1 MAEEQTSLIL
11 SEQDTLSID
20 YADADTLLHA
30 DGVLQLM
37 GGTQLILS
45 NCGEGDGKTYTL
57 ATGVSA
63 LLDAEGNELLLDSSN
78 NTISHYFD
86 TTQPGTG
93 FWADATLSLSE
104 DGILQLVR
112 HHETVKAA
120 QTITTHQTESL
131 VYNYYEGI
139 SFEDIT
145 YSSSESNVYGG
156 AIYGGDNST
165 ITLNDNGS
173 VTFSGNSAST
183 DSSSDSV
190 YGYGGAI
197 YGGDNSSISLNGN
210 GSVTFSGNTAST
222 YGYYSDK
229 GGAICGGN
237 NSTIILSDNESVEF
251 SGNKASRSGG
261 AIAGST
267 ITLSDNG
274 NVLFSG
280 NDVGLEGG
288 AIVGSTITLCDNGS
302 VTFSENNTGLM
313 AGAISGST
321 ITLCDNGNVTFS
333 GNSAGGVG
341 DSSYGGAIYGST
353 IMLNDNDSV
362 TFIKNNSNSWGDA
375 HGGAIYGGDNST
387 IELNGNGSVTFSEN
401 WAYGDGGAIYGG
413 DNSTIELNGNGSVTF
428 SENWA
433 YGDGG
438 AIYGSTIEL
447 SGNGSVEFSGNKA
460 SYSGGAIHAW
470 GSVTIAGNDEVT
482 FAQNVEKRGTICR
495 LCSLYLEGD
504 DSTDKLT
511 LSAGKGQSISFYD
524 SVYMGANGSVALNAD
539 YTDADGVTRKASGTI
554 LFSGATTED
563 DLKDA
568 KNGVAGTEEEILNSR
583 TSEINSAATL
593 YGGTLQVQDKA
604 VLKLNGGLTVTEG
617 GNATVEVKAAELN
630 VGSHALSM
638 VSGSSLALADGA
650 KVTATELTITTG
662 ATLAVLGSVST
673 EPLTEQVAALTLS
686 KETVAGFDASRALNM
701 GSVSVL
707 DGDLTLESG
716 SLLSL
721 DDAYLELS
729 GNLFFD
735 VAEGEEKIALDIA
748 PGVITDEN
756 NQVVLFNVDGVVT
769 FGFDGLTASADNG
782 MVYCVKAED
791 YFTGSRVQESTKLVY
806 DSKSGVVYLEDVTEG
821 TVPEPTSSMLSLLGL
836 VAFTLRRRRK

>member
-1 MAEEQTSLIL
+1 MAEEQFSLIL
-11 SEQDTLSID
+11 SDQDTLSID
-20 YADADTLLHA
+20 YADADTFLHA

-120 QTITTHQTESL
+120 QTITTRQTESL

-190 YGYGGAI
+190 YLYGGAI

-222 YGYYSDK
+222 YGYYSYSDK

-280 NDVGLEGG
+280 NDAALEGG

-313 AGAISGST
+313 AGAISGIT

-333 GNSAGGVG
+333 GNSAGGMG

-362 TFIKNNSNSWGDA
+362 TFIKNGSNSWEYA
-375 HGGAIYGGDNST
+375 QGGAIYGGDNST

-401 WAYGDGGAIYGG
+401 DGDAICGGN
-413 DNSTIELNGNGSVTF
+413 NSTITLSNNESVTF
-428 SENWA
+428 SENWGSA
-433 YGDGG
+433 IDGSTITLNNNDSVTFSENTGSWVNGG
-438 AIYGSTIEL
+438 AIYSDD
-447 SGNGSVEFSGNKA
+447 
-460 SYSGGAIHAW
+460 
-470 GSVTIAGNDEVT
+470 SVTLAGNDEVT
-482 FAQNVEKRGTICR
+482 FARNVEESHSNYR
-495 LCSLYLEGD
+495 LRSLYLEGD

-554 LFSGATTED
+554 LFSGTTTEV

-604 VLKLNGGLTVTEG
+604 VLKLNGGLTVADG
-617 GNATVEVKAAELN
+617 GNASVEVKAAELS

-650 KVTATELTITTG
+650 KVTATEVTITTG
-662 ATLAVLGSVST
+662 ATLAVRGSVST
-673 EPLTEQVAALTLS
+673 APLTEQVAALTLS
-686 KETVAGFDASRALNM
+686 EETVAGFDATRAVNT

-707 DGDLTLESG
+707 EGDLTLESG

-721 DDAYLELS
+721 DDGYLELS
-729 GNLFFD
+729 GDLFFD

-748 PGVITDEN
+748 PGIITEAN
-756 NQVVLFNVDGVVT
+756 NQVVLFNVGGVVT
-769 FGFDGLTASADNG
+769 FGFDALTTTADDGL
-782 MVYCVKAED
+782 VYIVKATD
-791 YFTGSRVQESTKLVY
+791 YFTGNRVTESMKLVY
-806 DSKSGVVYLEDVTEG
+806 DCSTGMVYLENAAG
-821 TVPEPTSSMLSLLGL
+821 TVPEPTTTTLSLLAL
-836 VAFTLRRRRK
+836 AALAARRRRK

>member
-1 MAEEQTSLIL
+1 MAEEQVSLIL

-120 QTITTHQTESL
+120 QTITTRQTESL

-173 VTFSGNSAST
+173 VTFSGNSPST

-190 YGYGGAI
+190 YVYGCAI
-197 YGGDNSSISLNGN
+197 YGGDNSSIALNGN
-210 GSVTFSGNTAST
+210 GSVTFSGNTASP
-222 YGYYSDK
+222 YGFSSYSDK

-261 AIAGST
+261 AITGST
-267 ITLSDNG
+267 ITLCDNG

-280 NDVGLEGG
+280 NAAGLEGG

-302 VTFSENNTGLM
+302 VTFSENNTAFM
-313 AGAISGST
+313 AGAISGIT

-333 GNSAGGVG
+333 GNSAGGMG

-362 TFIKNNSNSWGDA
+362 TFIKNNSNSWEDA
-375 HGGAIYGGDNST
+375 R
-387 IELNGNGSVTFSEN
+387 
-401 WAYGDGGAIYGG
+401 GGAIYGG

-460 SYSGGAIHAW
+460 YGDGSAIYGSTIELSGNGSVEFSGNTASYSGGAIHAW

-482 FAQNVEKRGTICR
+482 FAQNVEKRGTIYR
-495 LCSLYLEGD
+495 LRSLYLEGD

-583 TSEINSAATL
+583 TSELNSAATL

-604 VLKLNGGLTVTEG
+604 VLKLNGGLTVAEG

-686 KETVAGFDASRALNM
+686 KETVAGFDASLAVNM

-729 GNLFFD
+729 GDLFFA

>member
-1 MAEEQTSLIL
+1 MAEEQVSLIL

-20 YADADTLLHA
+20 YADADTFLHA

-57 ATGVSA
+57 LTGVSGM
-63 LLDAEGNELLLDSSN
+63 LDAEGNALLLDSSN
-78 NTISHYFD
+78 NAASLYFD
-86 TTQPGTG
+86 TTQPGIG

-104 DGILQLVR
+104 DGTLQLVR
-112 HHETVKAA
+112 HNETVKAA
-120 QTITTHQTESL
+120 QTITTRQTASL
-131 VYNYYEGI
+131 VFSYYEGI

-145 YSSSESNVYGG
+145 QSSSSSSVYGG
-156 AIYGGDNST
+156 AIYGGSNST
-165 ITLNDNGS
+165 ITLSGNGS

-183 DSSSDSV
+183 DSSS
-190 YGYGGAI
+190 YGVHAYGGAI
-197 YGGDNSSISLNGN
+197 YGYGD
-210 GSVTFSGNTAST
+210 
-222 YGYYSDK
+222 
-229 GGAICGGN
+229 
-237 NSTIILSDNESVEF
+237 
-251 SGNKASRSGG
+251 
-261 AIAGST
+261 
-267 ITLSDNG
+267 ITL
-274 NVLFSG
+274 
-280 NDVGLEGG
+280 
-288 AIVGSTITLCDNGS
+288 
-302 VTFSENNTGLM
+302 NN
-313 AGAISGST
+313 
-321 ITLCDNGNVTFS
+321 
-333 GNSAGGVG
+333 
-341 DSSYGGAIYGST
+341 
-353 IMLNDNDSV
+353 
-362 TFIKNNSNSWGDA
+362 
-375 HGGAIYGGDNST
+375 
-387 IELNGNGSVTFSEN
+387 
-401 WAYGDGGAIYGG
+401 
-413 DNSTIELNGNGSVTF
+413 
-428 SENWA
+428 
-433 YGDGG
+433 
-438 AIYGSTIEL
+438 
-447 SGNGSVEFSGNKA
+447 NGSVEFSGNTA
-460 SYSGGAIHAW
+460 SYGSSTYGGAIYAR

-482 FAQNVEKRGTICR
+482 FAQNVEKSGTNYR
-495 LCSLYLEGD
+495 LSSLYLEGS

>member
-1 MAEEQTSLIL
+1 M
-11 SEQDTLSID
+11 
-20 YADADTLLHA
+20 
-30 DGVLQLM
+30 
-37 GGTQLILS
+37 
-45 NCGEGDGKTYTL
+45 
-57 ATGVSA
+57 
-63 LLDAEGNELLLDSSN
+63 
-78 NTISHYFD
+78 
-86 TTQPGTG
+86 
-93 FWADATLSLSE
+93 
-104 DGILQLVR
+104 
-112 HHETVKAA
+112 
-120 QTITTHQTESL
+120 
-131 VYNYYEGI
+131 
-139 SFEDIT
+139 
-145 YSSSESNVYGG
+145 
-156 AIYGGDNST
+156 
-165 ITLNDNGS
+165 
-173 VTFSGNSAST
+173 
-183 DSSSDSV
+183 
-190 YGYGGAI
+190 
-197 YGGDNSSISLNGN
+197 
-210 GSVTFSGNTAST
+210 
-222 YGYYSDK
+222 
-229 GGAICGGN
+229 
-237 NSTIILSDNESVEF
+237 EF
-251 SGNKASRSGG
+251 SGNKA
-261 AIAGST
+261 
-267 ITLSDNG
+267 
-274 NVLFSG
+274 
-280 NDVGLEGG
+280 
-288 AIVGSTITLCDNGS
+288 
-302 VTFSENNTGLM
+302 
-313 AGAISGST
+313 
-321 ITLCDNGNVTFS
+321 
-333 GNSAGGVG
+333 
-341 DSSYGGAIYGST
+341 
-353 IMLNDNDSV
+353 
-362 TFIKNNSNSWGDA
+362 
-375 HGGAIYGGDNST
+375 
-387 IELNGNGSVTFSEN
+387 
-401 WAYGDGGAIYGG
+401 YGDG
-413 DNSTIELNGNGSVTF
+413 S
-428 SENWA
+428 
-433 YGDGG
+433 

-447 SGNGSVEFSGNKA
+447 SGNGSVEFSGNTA
-460 SYSGGAIHAW
+460 FYSGCAIHAW

-482 FAQNVEKRGTICR
+482 FARNVEESDSNYR
-495 LCSLYLEGD
+495 LRSLYLEGD

-583 TSEINSAATL
+583 TSELNSAATL

-604 VLKLNGGLTVTEG
+604 VLKLNGGLTVAEG
-617 GNATVEVKAAELN
+617 GNATVEVKAAELS

-686 KETVAGFDASRALNM
+686 KETVAGFDASRAVNM

-707 DGDLTLESG
+707 EGDLTLESG

>member
-267 ITLSDNG
+267 ITLCDNG

-280 NDVGLEGG
+280 NDAGFEGG
-288 AIVGSTITLCDNGS
+288 AIAGSTITLCDNGS
-302 VTFSENNTGLM
+302 VTFSENYTAFM

-333 GNSAGGVG
+333 GNRAGGMG
-341 DSSYGGAIYGST
+341 DNSYGGAIYGST

-362 TFIKNNSNSWGDA
+362 TFSGNNSDSWRN
-375 HGGAIYGGDNST
+375 GGAIYGGNNST
-387 IELNGNGSVTFSEN
+387 IELNGNGSVTFSGN
-401 WAYGDGGAIYGG
+401 IGSAIYGG
-413 DNSTIELNGNGSVTF
+413 DNSTITLSNNESVTF
-428 SENWA
+428 SGNIGSA
-433 YGDGG
+433 IYGDDNSTITLSNNESVTFSGNIGG
-438 AIYGSTIEL
+438 AIY
-447 SGNGSVEFSGNKA
+447 SV
-460 SYSGGAIHAW
+460 

-482 FAQNVEKRGTICR
+482 FARNVEESDSNYR
-495 LCSLYLEGD
+495 LRSLYLEGD

-583 TSEINSAATL
+583 TSELNSAATL

-604 VLKLNGGLTVTEG
+604 VLKLNGGLTVAEG
-617 GNATVEVKAAELN
+617 GNATVEVKAAELS

-686 KETVAGFDASRALNM
+686 KETVAGFDASRAVNM

>member
-1 MAEEQTSLIL
+1 MAEEQFSLIL
-11 SEQDTLSID
+11 SDQDTLSID
-20 YADADTLLHA
+20 YADADTFLHA

-45 NCGEGDGKTYTL
+45 NCGAGDGKTYTL

-86 TTQPGTG
+86 TTQSGTG

-112 HHETVKAA
+112 HHETVKAT
-120 QTITTHQTESL
+120 QTITTRQTESL

-145 YSSSESNVYGG
+145 YSSSESNAYGG

-165 ITLNDNGS
+165 ITLNDNGR

-190 YGYGGAI
+190 YVYGGAI
-197 YGGDNSSISLNGN
+197 YGGDNSSIVLNGN
-210 GSVTFSGNTAST
+210 GSVTFSGNTTSP
-222 YGYYSDK
+222 YVYDSYSDK

-280 NDVGLEGG
+280 NDAGLQGG

-313 AGAISGST
+313 AGAISGIT

-333 GNSAGGVG
+333 GNSAGGMG

-362 TFIKNNSNSWGDA
+362 TFIKNGSNSWEYA
-375 HGGAIYGGDNST
+375 QGGAIYGGDNST

-401 WAYGDGGAIYGG
+401 DGDAICGGN
-413 DNSTIELNGNGSVTF
+413 NSTITLSNNESVTF
-428 SENWA
+428 SENWGSA
-433 YGDGG
+433 IDGSTITLNNNDSVTFSENTGSWVNGG
-438 AIYGSTIEL
+438 AIYSDD
-447 SGNGSVEFSGNKA
+447 
-460 SYSGGAIHAW
+460 
-470 GSVTIAGNDEVT
+470 SVTLAGNDEVT
-482 FAQNVEKRGTICR
+482 FARNVEESHSNYR
-495 LCSLYLEGD
+495 LRSLYLEGD

-554 LFSGATTED
+554 LFSGTTTEV

-604 VLKLNGGLTVTEG
+604 VLKLNGGLTVADG
-617 GNATVEVKAAELN
+617 GNASVEVKAAELS

-650 KVTATELTITTG
+650 KVTATEVTITTG
-662 ATLAVLGSVST
+662 ATLAVRGSVST
-673 EPLTEQVAALTLS
+673 APLTEQVAALTLS
-686 KETVAGFDASRALNM
+686 EETVAGFDATRAVNT

-707 DGDLTLESG
+707 EGDLTLESG

-721 DDAYLELS
+721 DDGYLELS
-729 GNLFFD
+729 GDLFFD

-748 PGVITDEN
+748 PGIITEAN
-756 NQVVLFNVDGVVT
+756 NQVVLFNVGGVVT
-769 FGFDGLTASADNG
+769 FGFDALTTTADDGL
-782 MVYCVKAED
+782 VYIVKATD
-791 YFTGSRVQESTKLVY
+791 YFTGNRVTESMKLVY
-806 DSKSGVVYLEDVTEG
+806 DCSTGMVYLENAAG
-821 TVPEPTSSMLSLLGL
+821 TVPEPTTTTLSLLAL
-836 VAFTLRRRRK
+836 AALAARRRRK